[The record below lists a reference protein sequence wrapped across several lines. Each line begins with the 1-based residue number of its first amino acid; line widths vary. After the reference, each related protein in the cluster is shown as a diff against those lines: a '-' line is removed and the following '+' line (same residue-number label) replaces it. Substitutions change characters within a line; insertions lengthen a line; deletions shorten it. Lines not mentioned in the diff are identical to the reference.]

1 MKIILWQREG
11 IIEVSVNIVSDSS
24 LVLISWAKWKWVSC
38 IILDKDILA
47 RYKFKMY
54 TRILRPVVMYTA
66 ETWALMKS
74 EQQLDRTELWMVR
87 WILEISLFA
96 ICVVLRPEMF
106 LACVCNPS
114 DCMRMHHF

>member
-24 LVLISWAKWKWVSC
+24 LVLISWAKWRWVSC
-38 IILDKDILA
+38 IILDKNIPA
-47 RYKFKMY
+47 RFKFKMY
-54 TRILRPVVMYTA
+54 TRILRPVIMYAA

-87 WILEISLFA
+87 WILEISLLA

-106 LACVCNPS
+106 LACVSNPS
-114 DCMRMHHF
+114 ECMRMHHF